1 MLVDLHRRLS
11 KKKVTFPP
19 RTTKS
24 FPLCFVPWLTCHSL
38 FDFAF
43 GTSGYLVYIPWYLV
57 HVFWDTPN
65 QQWLAGY
72 NKRNKYIHVKNG
84 ILHSIY
90 WRFWSPFLQGNFT
103 TCLDSSDVKKNKH
116 WKTSSEKMWS
126 AFIFVVGI
134 SIHWMLPFG
143 IDLASNK
150 KYQHAVQV
158 YVSLWWWAI
167 CSITAYVPIL
177 TSNELM
183 ALTVSK
189 KWIQKTLPNWQ
200 WHPISITPCDAKFGW
215 KGFCRFARSYAA
227 CLLKC
232 QWHPTN
238 CGLLE
243 P

>member
-1 MLVDLHRRLS
+1 MFFGIPQISSDWLV
-11 KKKVTFPP
+11 
-19 RTTKS
+19 TTRE
-24 FPLCFVPWLTCHSL
+24 
-38 FDFAF
+38 
-43 GTSGYLVYIPWYLV
+43 TSIYTLKMGFYIP
-57 HVFWDTPN
+57 
-65 QQWLAGY
+65 
-72 NKRNKYIHVKNG
+72 
-84 ILHSIY
+84 SIGG
-90 WRFWSPFLQGNFT
+90 SDHPFCKETSQRVWT
-103 TCLDSSDVKKNKH
+103 AQMWKKNKH

>member
-1 MLVDLHRRLS
+1 MCNGLCTKRQSPSMLVDLHRRLS

-103 TCLDSSDVKKNKH
+103 TCLDSSDVKKKQTLENQFRENVICIYICCRH
-116 WKTSSEKMWS
+116 IYSLDAPIRNW
-126 AFIFVVGI
+126 
-134 SIHWMLPFG
+134 FG
-143 IDLASNK
+143 
-150 KYQHAVQV
+150 
-158 YVSLWWWAI
+158 
-167 CSITAYVPIL
+167 
-177 TSNELM
+177 
-183 ALTVSK
+183 
-189 KWIQKTLPNWQ
+189 
-200 WHPISITPCDAKFGW
+200 
-215 KGFCRFARSYAA
+215 
-227 CLLKC
+227 
-232 QWHPTN
+232 
-238 CGLLE
+238 
-243 P
+243 